1 MTLPRLRLRLRD
13 LLALIAASACFFAV
27 MQYRQG
33 VYDPASAQARRL
45 RSLDPAARLGAA
57 DTLGRMGSD
66 ARSAIPSLLGALN
79 DGDARVR
86 RRVALALTEVL
97 RRAGD
102 ETPLGDVR
110 AALTAALSDPDPS
123 ARHAAAVAL
132 GEFRPDPKVAIPALI
147 EAAGDDD
154 PQIRGRAVGE
164 LGGFDDDAARAVI
177 AAATRDR
184 EAGVRLQAVGS
195 LSWHHVPARLPA
207 IRAALSPRLKDENE
221 FVRAYAV
228 RTLGGLDL
236 TTSIDAPELIE
247 ALTDPSP
254 WVRTAAAMTLP
265 YHPGS
270 RAVLPAL
277 ARALSDPDPQ
287 VRGMA
292 AQRLGRIGL
301 DAEPTLPALRPLH
314 DDKDDAVRPKAD
326 EAIRSIE
333 AKLRDFRTK
342 LLPDALADLASPD
355 PEVRH
360 GAAEVLGGF
369 GPRSAPAVPALIR
382 SLDDRDA
389 AVRLASARSLGRI
402 GPAARD
408 ALLALSAHAT
418 DTDDRVR
425 RAVMSAAS
433 AIRGQAGP

>member
-1 MTLPRLRLRLRD
+1 MKPPRLRLRLRH
-13 LLALIAASACFFAV
+13 LLALVAASAGFFAV

-57 DTLGRMGSD
+57 DALGRMGPD
-66 ARSAIPSLLGALN
+66 ALSAIPSLLGALN

-97 RRAGD
+97 RRAND
-102 ETPLGDVR
+102 EAQVEDVR
-110 AALTAALSDPDPS
+110 GALTAALGDPDPG

-164 LGGFDDDAARAVI
+164 LGGFDDGAARAVI

-184 EAGVRLQAVGS
+184 EAGVRLQAVSS

-247 ALTDPSP
+247 ALADPSP
-254 WVRTAAAMTLP
+254 WVRTAAVTALS
-265 YHPGS
+265 YHAGS
-270 RAVLPAL
+270 RAILPAL
-277 ARALSDPDPQ
+277 VGALADPDPQ

-301 DAEPTLPALRPLH
+301 DAEPALPALRPLR

-333 AKLRDFRTK
+333 AKLSDFRTK

-355 PEVRH
+355 PEVRR
-360 GAAEVLGGF
+360 GAADRLGLF
-369 GPRSAPAVPALIR
+369 GPRSAPAVPTLMR
-382 SLDDRDA
+382 SLDDRDG
-389 AVRLASARSLGRI
+389 AVRLASVRALGRI
-402 GPAARD
+402 GPPARD
-408 ALLALSAHAT
+408 ALPALIARAT
-418 DTDDRVR
+418 DADDRVR

-433 AIRGQAGP
+433 AIRDEAGP